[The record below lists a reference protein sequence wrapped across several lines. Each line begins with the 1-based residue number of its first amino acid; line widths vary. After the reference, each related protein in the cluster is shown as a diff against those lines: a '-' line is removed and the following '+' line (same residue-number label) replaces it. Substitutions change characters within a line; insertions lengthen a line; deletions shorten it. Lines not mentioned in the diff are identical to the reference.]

1 MSRLTKVACAAAPP
15 CRGRCYALSTVPPL
29 TVFSSRSSSLSS
41 RSSFSPLSSLF
52 STASCVP
59 LQTTAVRA
67 SSRSFLNLHR
77 GPLRSRPDLADGERR
92 TATLATFNAK
102 ENFPFCRSWNA
113 TSPALLPSASR
124 QHPQASDLHL
134 FSPFLASAAAP
145 FSSVSSSSSPSPS
158 SPSSPSPSSSPS
170 SSSSG
175 SGAFES
181 GGEAVV
187 GSRPVYLDNQATTV
201 QDPRVTD
208 AMLPFLFD
216 KFGNPHS
223 SSHAV
228 GWEADAAVEKARK
241 QVAHLLGL
249 DASRAREIIFTSGAT
264 ESNNLALKGAVHYY
278 CRGHPVTFR
287 KSEKRGETR
296 AAARARRHVITTQ
309 LEHKCAL
316 QCCRMLQ
323 LEFSESQGARGCDVT
338 YLPVKTDGLVD
349 LEELEKAIRPDT
361 LLLSVMFVNNEI
373 GVVQNLEEIGK
384 ICKRHDILFHTDAAQ
399 GAGKLPIDVDEMGI
413 DLLSLSSHKIYGPK
427 GIGALFVRA
436 KNPRVR
442 LQPLIDGGGQE
453 RGLRSGTLA
462 TPLCVGFGAA
472 CELAEKEMENDRRHV
487 SRLARLLLDSVRE
500 QIPDIEVNGSLT
512 SRYPGNLNISFTF
525 VEGES
530 VLMSIRDVAISS
542 GSACTSASLEP
553 SYVLRALGVG
563 EEVAHTSLR
572 FGIGRF
578 TREEDVRQCVER
590 LVKQIHRLRELSPLY
605 EMEMAKRKALASGV
619 CPNDETD
626 GNALI
631 WT

>member
-1 MSRLTKVACAAAPP
+1 MRRLSKVACAVIAP
-15 CRGRCYALSTVPPL
+15 CRGRCSALSSLPPL
-29 TVFSSRSSSLSS
+29 TVFS
-41 RSSFSPLSSLF
+41 PLSSPF
-52 STASCVP
+52 SSASSVP
-59 LQTTAVRA
+59 LHQTTAVRA
-67 SSRSFLNLHR
+67 ASGSFLNLHR
-77 GPLRSRPDLADGERR
+77 GPLSRQPGLADRGERR
-92 TATLATFNAK
+92 TAALATFNTE
-102 ENFPFCRSWNA
+102 ENSPFCRCLNT
-113 TSPALLPSASR
+113 TSSLGLLPSSSW
-124 QHPQASDLHL
+124 QHLQASDLHL
-134 FSPFLASAAAP
+134 FSPFLASSATP
-145 FSSVSSSSSPSPS
+145 FSSMSSSPP
-158 SPSSPSPSSSPS
+158 PSPPPSPS
-170 SSSSG
+170 SSSS
-175 SGAFES
+175 SPGAFES

-187 GSRPVYLDNQATTV
+187 GLRPVYLDNQATTV

-249 DASRAREIIFTSGAT
+249 DESRAREIIFTSGAT

-278 CRGHPVTFR
+278 CRRHPVTFR
-287 KSEKRGETR
+287 KSEKRGGTR
-296 AAARARRHVITTQ
+296 AEARVRTHVITTQ

-361 LLLSVMFVNNEI
+361 LLVSVMFVNNEI

-384 ICKRHDILFHTDAAQ
+384 ICKRHDVLFHTDAAQ

-436 KNPRVR
+436 KHPRVR

-462 TPLCVGFGAA
+462 TPLCVGLGAA

-500 QIPDIEVNGSLT
+500 QVPDIEVNGSLT

-578 TREEDVRQCVER
+578 TREEDVRQCVES

-626 GNALI
+626 GNTLI